1 MSITITDEQFQR
13 IEYYLGELRDGN
25 AQYIMESRRHHDTL
39 IQFMASLRG
48 HPTPDENEATIRA
61 NLRIW
66 SNLSP

>member
-1 MSITITDEQFQR
+1 MSITITDEQFQEINR
-13 IEYYLGELRDGN
+13 YLAALQNGDGFK
-25 AQYIMESRRHHDTL
+25 IMNEQPL
-39 IQFMASLRG
+39 NNKLVEFMASLRG